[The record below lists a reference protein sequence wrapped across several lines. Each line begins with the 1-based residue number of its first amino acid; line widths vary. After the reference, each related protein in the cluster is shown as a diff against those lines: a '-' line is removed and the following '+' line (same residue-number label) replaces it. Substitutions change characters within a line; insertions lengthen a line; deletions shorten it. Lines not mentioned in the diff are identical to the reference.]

1 VILVFGSL
9 NIDLVFRVEAL
20 PRAGETV
27 TARHFQT
34 LPGGKGANQATAAA
48 RAGAEV
54 AMAGC
59 VGDDGFGRSLLAA
72 LGGNGVDVRL
82 VRRVSAATGCAV
94 VAVDAQG
101 ENQILVASGANA
113 LARAADVPEAL
124 LAPRT
129 TLLLEREVDVLESA
143 ALAGRAKARGARVI
157 LNLAPMGPVPEE
169 LLAASDV
176 LVVNEHEAATLLG
189 GETAGASAA
198 AAFAARR
205 GITVIVTLGAEGAIA
220 HRPDGS
226 GLRVGALALT
236 PVDTTGAGDAFVGV
250 LAAALDRGKALADAL
265 RRASV
270 AAGLACLKEGA
281 QSALPTA
288 EEIDEA
294 LTRLGPATPLGRREA
309 KHRM

>member
-9 NIDLVFRVEAL
+9 NIDLVFAVEAL

-27 TARHFQT
+27 TARRFET

-54 AMAGC
+54 LMAGC
-59 VGDDGFGRSLLAA
+59 VGDDGFGRSLLKA

-94 VAVDAQG
+94 VAVDAKG

-113 LARAADVPEAL
+113 LARAADVPDAL
-124 LAPRT
+124 LGPRT
-129 TLLLEREVDVLESA
+129 TLLLEREVEARESA
-143 ALAGRAKARGARVI
+143 ALARRAKRRGARVI

-176 LVVNEHEAATLLG
+176 IVVNEHEAAMLLG
-189 GETAGASAA
+189 GEPACASAA
-198 AAFAARR
+198 AAFASRR
-205 GITVIVTLGAEGAIA
+205 GITLIVTLGAEGAMA
-220 HRPDGS
+220 FRPDGPV
-226 GLRVGALALT
+226 LRVGALPVT

-250 LAAALDRGKALADAL
+250 LAAALDRGQALAEAL

-270 AAGLACLKEGA
+270 AGALACLKEGA

-288 EEIDEA
+288 EEIEA
-294 LTRLGPATPLGRREA
+294 ALAGLGSALPLVSG
-309 KHRM
+309 

>member
-1 VILVFGSL
+1 MILVFGSL
-9 NIDLVFRVEAL
+9 NIDLVFAVEAL

-27 TARHFQT
+27 TARRFET

-54 AMAGC
+54 LMAGC
-59 VGDDGFGRSLLAA
+59 VGDDGFGRSLLKA

-94 VAVDAQG
+94 VAVDAKG
-101 ENQILVASGANA
+101 ENQILVAGGANA
-113 LARAADVPEAL
+113 LARAADVPDAL
-124 LAPRT
+124 LGPRT
-129 TLLLEREVDVLESA
+129 TLLLEREVDALESA
-143 ALAGRAKARGARVI
+143 ALARRAKRRGARVI

-169 LLAASDV
+169 LLAASDF

-189 GETAGASAA
+189 SATAVASAA
-198 AAFAARR
+198 AAFTARR
-205 GITVIVTLGAEGAIA
+205 GITLIVTLGAEGAMA
-220 HRPDGS
+220 HSPDGS
-226 GLRVGALALT
+226 GLRVGALTVT

-250 LAAALDRGKALADAL
+250 LAAALDRGQALAEAL

-270 AAGLACLKEGA
+270 AGALACLKEGA

-288 EEIDEA
+288 EEIEA
-294 LTRLGPATPLGRREA
+294 ALAGLGPALPLVPG
-309 KHRM
+309 

>member
-1 VILVFGSL
+1 MILVFGSL
-9 NIDLVFRVEAL
+9 NIDLVFAVEAL

-59 VGDDGFGRSLLAA
+59 VGYDGFGRSLLMA
-72 LGGNGVDVRL
+72 LGANGVDVRL

-94 VAVDAQG
+94 VAVDAKG

-113 LARAADVPEAL
+113 LARAADVPDAL
-124 LAPRT
+124 LGPRT
-129 TLLLEREVDVLESA
+129 TLLLEREVDALESA
-143 ALAGRAKARGARVI
+143 ALAGRAKRRGARVI

-169 LLAASDV
+169 LLAASDF
-176 LVVNEHEAATLLG
+176 LVVNETEAATLFG
-189 GETAGASAA
+189 SATAGVSAA

-205 GITVIVTLGAEGAIA
+205 GITLIVTLGAEGAMA
-220 HRPDGS
+220 HSPDGS
-226 GLRVGALALT
+226 GLRVGALPVA

-250 LAAALDRGKALADAL
+250 LAASLDRGEALAEAM

-270 AAGLACLKEGA
+270 AGALACLKEGA

-288 EEIDEA
+288 EEIEA
-294 LTRLGPATPLGRREA
+294 ALARLGPATPLVPG
-309 KHRM
+309 